1 MAITVRKGY
10 ESQFDINKMLPGEF
24 AVTTDTHKVYVCMAA
39 GISKEL
45 ASVEELRNI
54 LDASGEAFEAFQE
67 LINAMEDGAVVTGLL
82 NDISNLKS
90 GNYTISFSEAEA
102 VENIETTDTVK
113 IIFGKIK
120 KVFSSLSNV
129 ALTGKSVDV
138 TYDNSNSGLEAENV
152 QGAIDEAKA
161 KLDPQK
167 SVYYTGEL
175 DDILDDVTNT
185 TIYAFGHS
193 TKLANLCGYW
203 VIVEKQAMEQG
214 NYYAQKAVGSLGSA
228 TRFYSGGAWSE
239 WKSGNKNTIQFQGK
253 LVATYTSTSWGNF
266 YSLENAK
273 MVNIIVKTTA
283 GAVVLNTMCATG
295 TSTTN
300 GANPL
305 ALYYGNTLVCRAQF
319 SPDNICC
326 LMTNGY
332 TAEIYI

>member
-39 GISKEL
+39 GVSKEL

-54 LDASGEAFEAFQE
+54 LDASDEAFEAFQE

-82 NDISNLKS
+82 NDVSDLKS

-152 QGAIDEAKA
+152 QGAIDEVSEKTV
-161 KLDPQK
+161 KNSSDI
-167 SVYYTGEL
+167 SVL
-175 DDILDDVTNT
+175 N
-185 TIYAFGHS
+185 
-193 TKLANLCGYW
+193 TKLLVNGTFTDIW
-203 VIVEKQAMEQG
+203 IVGFMVYGMGFALQISNNYQG
-214 NYYAQKAVGSLGSA
+214 RILSISKAEI
-228 TRFYSGGAWSE
+228 F
-239 WKSGNKNTIQFQGK
+239 
-253 LVATYTSTSWGNF
+253 STSWHTTSVDAISSIPNGWRVMLKTNSDMNMEDGKV
-266 YSLENAK
+266 YIAK
-273 MVNIIVKTTA
+273 ISGKI
-283 GAVVLNTMCATG
+283 
-295 TSTTN
+295 S
-300 GANPL
+300 
-305 ALYYGNTLVCRAQF
+305 
-319 SPDNICC
+319 
-326 LMTNGY
+326 
-332 TAEIYI
+332 